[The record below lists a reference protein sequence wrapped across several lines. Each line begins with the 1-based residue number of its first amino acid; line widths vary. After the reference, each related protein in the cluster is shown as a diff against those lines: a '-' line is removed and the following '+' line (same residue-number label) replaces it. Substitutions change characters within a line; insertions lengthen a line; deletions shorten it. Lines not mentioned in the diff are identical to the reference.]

1 MGLVLSIADL
11 ERRET
16 WERLWPGAKV
26 DGPLTAPSPLATEAL
41 ELRDGFAIVPAAAPD
56 AALLRRRVET
66 LHEAGIPLLFV
77 YLDDAFWTPG
87 LALAQLCSARFRRP
101 FVLLDDGWAFRVEG
115 GAAGWPAHR
124 GIWEEVLGD
133 DGAPSVLNTWIALSD
148 VPESASRMWV
158 VPFSKDPAYPA
169 NLKDVSAEAG
179 ALSLPT
185 GPGDA
190 AIWNANLLHWG
201 GRADASAPVRVS
213 HTFTIAAE
221 GSAFART
228 FGVAPVTQ
236 FPFRARLDFVA
247 RQFARY
253 ASHDETI
260 PSRVL
265 DWARATVSLA
275 KLSSR

>member
-1 MGLVLSIADL
+1 MLPSIAEL

-26 DGPLTAPSPLATEAL
+26 DGPLTAPRPLAAEAL
-41 ELRDGFAIVPAAAPD
+41 TLHDGSCIVRGTAPE
-56 AALLRRRVET
+56 AALLRQRIET
-66 LHEAGIPLLFV
+66 LHEAGIPLLFA

-87 LALAQLCSARFRRP
+87 LALAQLCTARFRRP

-124 GIWEEVLGD
+124 GIWEEVLDD
-133 DGAPSVLNTWIALSD
+133 DGAPRVLNTWIALCD
-148 VPESASRMWV
+148 VPERASRMWV
-158 VPFSKDPAYPA
+158 VPFSKDPAYPG
-169 NLKDVSAEAG
+169 NLADVSARAG
-179 ALSLPT
+179 AVSLAT
-185 GPGDA
+185 AEGDA

-201 GRADASAPVRVS
+201 GRAEEGAPVRVS

-228 FGVAPVTQ
+228 FGVAPVLH

-260 PSRVL
+260 PPRVL
-265 DWARATVSLA
+265 DWARATVSLS

>member
-1 MGLVLSIADL
+1 MLSIADL

-26 DGPLTAPSPLATEAL
+26 DGPLTAPTPLAVEAL
-41 ELRDGFAIVPAAAPD
+41 ALCDGFAIVASAAPD
-56 AALLRRRVET
+56 AARLRGRIET
-66 LHEAGIPLLFV
+66 LHQAGIPLLFA

-87 LALAQLCSARFRRP
+87 LALAQLCTARFRRP

-124 GIWEEVLGD
+124 GIWEEVRGE
-133 DGAPSVLNTWIALSD
+133 DGAPAVLNTWIALCD
-148 VPESASRMWV
+148 VPEGASRMWV
-158 VPFSKDPAYPA
+158 VPFSKDPAYPDSLA
-169 NLKDVSAEAG
+169 DASATAG
-179 ALSLPT
+179 AVSLPT
-185 GPGDA
+185 AEGDA

-201 GRADASAPVRVS
+201 GRAEAAAPVRVS
-213 HTFTIAAE
+213 YTFTIAAE
-221 GSAFART
+221 ESSFART
-228 FGVAPVTQ
+228 FGVAPVAQ

-247 RQFARY
+247 RQLARY
-253 ASHDETI
+253 ASHDETL

>member
-1 MGLVLSIADL
+1 MLPSIAEL

-16 WERLWPGAKV
+16 WERLWPGARV
-26 DGPLTAPSPLATEAL
+26 DGPLTAPPPMNAEAL
-41 ELRDGFAIVPAAAPD
+41 ELHDGFAVVPGAAPEAERLRLRIEALH
-56 AALLRRRVET
+56 AAS
-66 LHEAGIPLLFV
+66 IPLLFA

-87 LALAQLCSARFRRP
+87 LALAQLCTARFRRP

-124 GIWEEVLGD
+124 GIWEEVRGD
-133 DGAPSVLNTWIALSD
+133 DGAPSVLNAWIALCD

-158 VPFSKDPAYPA
+158 VPFSDDPAYPGDLA
-169 NLKDVSAEAG
+169 DVSAVEG
-179 ALSLPT
+179 AVSLPT
-185 GPGDA
+185 GQGDA

-201 GRADASAPVRVS
+201 GRAHPSAPVRVS
-213 HTFTIAAE
+213 HTFTVAAE

-228 FGVAPVTQ
+228 FGVAPVAD

-253 ASHDETI
+253 ASHDKTI

-265 DWARATVSLA
+265 DWARATVALA